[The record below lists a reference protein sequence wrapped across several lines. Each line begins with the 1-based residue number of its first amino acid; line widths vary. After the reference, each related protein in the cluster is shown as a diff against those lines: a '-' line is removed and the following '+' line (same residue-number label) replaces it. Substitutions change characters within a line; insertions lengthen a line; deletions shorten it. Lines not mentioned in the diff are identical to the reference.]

1 MLSLIILGR
10 CKSLHNTFFV
20 QTRTVFTVALCS
32 QFQLDGNITGIDL
45 SRIEG
50 LLNETDVMS
59 SNVIFENLNVT
70 GNIVFEDSINTKTW
84 SDFNDILLRSEKS
97 AIITGNKKFLN
108 NVNVGSNVTIE
119 LDEINGHAISE
130 FVTVNSD
137 QQLPRKCIS
146 QI

>member
-1 MLSLIILGR
+1 M
-10 CKSLHNTFFV
+10 
-20 QTRTVFTVALCS
+20 
-32 QFQLDGNITGIDL
+32 
-45 SRIEG
+45 EG
-50 LLNETDVMS
+50 LLNETNVMS

-97 AIITGNKKFLN
+97 AVITGNKEFLN

-137 QQLPRKCIS
+137 QQFPRKYIS